1 MAADVF
7 AFLELEGIEGEAQDS
22 DHQGKIEL
30 QSFSWGASNN
40 SSFATGT
47 GGSVGKGQIHDI
59 SISMYTSR
67 ASLRLMERAVNGQHI
82 NKAKLSLLKQS
93 GNKNSLFRIGSG
105 TRGRNLFPDLGP
117 QRRTASDGVGH
128 PSLREGEVEIPAARQ
143 RGRRHRKRRFRVG
156 PAKERGRLTDSL
168 RCPRDGWM
176 VAPFTRR
183 GWKIGR

>member
-93 GNKNSLFRIGSG
+93 GDKKIPYFELDLEHVVVTSFQISAHSGGQLPMELATLHFVKVKSKYLPQGNEGDATGNVDFGWDLQKN
-105 TRGRNLFPDLGP
+105 
-117 QRRTASDGVGH
+117 V
-128 PSLREGEVEIPAARQ
+128 AA
-143 RGRRHRKRRFRVG
+143 
-156 PAKERGRLTDSL
+156 
-168 RCPRDGWM
+168 
-176 VAPFTRR
+176 
-183 GWKIGR
+183 